1 MTPDVEMLR
10 RYLERALALAHAA
23 LDEPTPARIADA
35 HATGQDALA
44 LVANRRPAATT
55 LADGHVLYA
64 HASRLRGLLAVL
76 PSTSAVAAIAYD
88 QFTRA

>member
-23 LDEPTPARIADA
+23 LDEPTPVRIAEAPDL
-35 HATGQDALA
+35 GRDALA
-44 LVANRRPAATT
+44 WVANRRPAAAT
-55 LADGHVLYA
+55 LADGHLLYA

-76 PSTSAVAAIAYD
+76 PTASVVAAVAHD
-88 QFTRA
+88 QVTRV